1 RLASISKYNNLKEK
15 KSEEIKNLKT
25 ITASLRSELDK
36 VETDKAKA
44 IKATNQANTKAKD
57 ERLASISKYN
67 NLKEKK
73 TKEIQAL
80 KITTATLKSELNKIK
95 TSKDNAIE
103 TAGQASA
110 QIQTERLKNAKLL
123 ASLEIKNEKEISN
136 LKEIFDLKIFITS
149 LQSELKKTQVEKDV
163 VSNAFDE
170 TSAELK
176 TTNSDNIKFTNKLK
190 DTVLFLRKELDNLKV
205 ESDKNKREEK
215 IVNSNETDLIKEAS
229 RKKILALK
237 NTVISLRSKLDKDKA
252 NKTNKLTTIDQ
263 DNIKENKKLN
273 STIKNL
279 RTVLETFKNKKLKT
293 DEATKALNLKLGAER
308 ILKDKEISALKKE
321 TIVLKLKLDKANL
334 DRVKAIGRIN
344 QRIKKPT
351 TGLIPKKEIIDQPSK
366 KQGVVKSNRRLSA
379 TDINPTAIVTSN
391 LYNWV
396 KAWESRDTSLY
407 LSFYSKN
414 FKDPK
419 RSLLKWKS
427 YRRKSLKKSSNIS
440 IQISNIKTYLSNQ
453 NIIRINFIQRYKSNT
468 ASDVGK
474 KSLVWEKGP
483 DGWKIIKESWK
494 PL

>member
-1 RLASISKYNNLKEK
+1 MNLTQRSKLSISQTLKEKKSKAIKATNESNTKAKEERLASISKYNNLKEK

-44 IKATNQANTKAKD
+44 IKATNESNTKAKE

-95 TSKDNAIE
+95 TSKDKAIE

-110 QIQTERLKNAKLL
+110 QIQTERLKNSKLM

-149 LQSELKKTQVEKDV
+149 LQSELKKTQVEKKV
-163 VSNAFDE
+163 AINAFDE

-205 ESDKNKREEK
+205 ESDKNNREEK
-215 IVNSNETDLIKEAS
+215 IVSSNETD
-229 RKKILALK
+229 
-237 NTVISLRSKLDKDKA
+237 
-252 NKTNKLTTIDQ
+252 
-263 DNIKENKKLN
+263 LN

-293 DEATKALNLKLGAER
+293 DEATKALDLKLGAER
-308 ILKDKEISALKKE
+308 ILRDKEISALKKE
-321 TIVLKLKLDKANL
+321 STFLRLKLDKANL

-344 QRIKKPT
+344 QKIKKPT
-351 TGLIPKKEIIDQPSK
+351 TGLIPKKEIIDKPTK
-366 KQGVVKSNRRLSA
+366 KQGVAQSNHSLSA

-396 KAWESRDTSLY
+396 KAWESRNTSLY

-419 RSLLKWKS
+419 RSLSEWKS
-427 YRRKSLKKSSNIS
+427 YRRTSLKKSSNIS
-440 IQISNIKTYLSNQ
+440 IQISNIKIYSSNKK
-453 NIIRINFIQRYKSNT
+453 IIRVDFIQQFKSNT
-468 ASDVGK
+468 TSDIGK

-483 DGWKIIKESWK
+483 DGWKIIKESWS
-494 PL
+494 PR